1 MPVPNG
7 LGIDLD
13 ALANAPGPVLFQG
26 GAAENFFSPEE
37 AMMSAV
43 QPRVQPV
50 SPETSQQPLGGAASF
65 DLVNPVQSIT
75 LAMFW
80 PGDEPLDGMDAMV
93 NNVQYVFAP
102 KAVTRIGPKM
112 EHQRNAQHKI
122 MPHLPLRVVPNV
134 GSPDQIATE
143 LLRRNEDK
151 GLILLY
157 SDGNDTARAQAGRK
171 LYLVWRRRQ
180 AQTLVEGHLQRC
192 EAAMA
197 QGRPAPPMPHQIR
210 RAQEFLNFHDAELH
224 DRKRYVVQI
233 DGTDFDDADQAWGY
247 VKRMFPNSW
256 DDPKAVLDLQT
267 NANAARVETSDA
279 PQRIVAVPQMKV
291 SEQRQETT
299 PEQVKLAVL
308 RERATYVLARAGGEG
323 IILGDAT
330 REGLRGET
338 DPALLEIHIQD
349 AMATINGP
357 DQSGA

>member
-1 MPVPNG
+1 MPTPNG

-13 ALANAPGPVLFQG
+13 TIANQPGPILFQG
-26 GAAENFFSPEE
+26 GETFFTPEE
-37 AMMSAV
+37 AMIGAA

-50 SPETSQQPLGGAASF
+50 SPETSQAPLGGAAAF

-80 PGDEPLDGMDAMV
+80 PGDEPLKDTV
-93 NNVQYVFAP
+93 NNVDYVFAP

-112 EHQRNAQHKI
+112 EHQRNAKHQI
-122 MPHLPLRVVPNV
+122 MPQLPLRVVPNV

-157 SDGNDTARAQAGRK
+157 SDGQDNARAQTARK
-171 LYLVWRRRQ
+171 LYLTWRRKECE
-180 AQTLVEGHLQRC
+180 TLVSNHLRNC

-197 QGRPAPPMPHQIR
+197 QGRPAPPMRMPVR

-224 DRKRYVVQI
+224 DRKRFVVQI
-233 DGTDFDDADQAWGY
+233 DGTDFDDPGQAWGY

-267 NANAARVETSDA
+267 NSNAPRVETSDA
-279 PQRIVAVPQMKV
+279 PQRVTVLPAASKPAVK
-291 SEQRQETT
+291 EDTT

-323 IILGDAT
+323 IILGDET
-330 REGLRGET
+330 REGLLKET
-338 DPALLEIHIQD
+338 DPAMLEIHIQD